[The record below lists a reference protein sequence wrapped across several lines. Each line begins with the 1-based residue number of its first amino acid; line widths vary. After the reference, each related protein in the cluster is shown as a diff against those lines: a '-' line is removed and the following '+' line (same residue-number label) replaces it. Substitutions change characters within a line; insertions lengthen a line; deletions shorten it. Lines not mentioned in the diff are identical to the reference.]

1 MEVRRKF
8 VQIEHK
14 KWVLASL
21 FVGLLLLLPM
31 FFLFT
36 KLFQVPSF
44 DFFYLWDTLLLDYS
58 FNTFYLILIT
68 SVFAII
74 FGVMPAWFVS
84 NYDFKFRNFFD
95 LVLYLPLAIPTYIM
109 SFTYSDLLS
118 YTGPLQFF
126 LREIFPDV
134 APYFNNDY
142 LQIEVLGVLLG
153 LALYPYVY
161 TALRVSFSLIGS
173 SYIDVA
179 KNLGLSDVKMFF
191 KVVLPLSKPALFSG
205 LFLVVMEVLNEYGAV
220 KYFGVNT
227 YTAGIFRAWFSM
239 GSENTAIQ
247 LACLLILL
255 VGFILILER
264 MTQKQSKFYYQTN
277 TKQKPLTM
285 PKLSTRVAIYMSCSV
300 PFFLGFL
307 IPLIYILN
315 NSIQQFMMVDFSR
328 LFALSFNS
336 IKVSFIASVFII
348 LIALFFLYVEKI
360 SKLKL
365 NTFIT
370 NITSLGYVIPG
381 AVIGLAVILLFTQFP
396 LFNNHL
402 LVGSFFVLIYAYVF
416 RFLAVGKSP
425 IKSSLDKQPKAFED
439 TSKVLGVSSF
449 KALRTIHL
457 PLNKMAL
464 VIAFIVTFIDLLK
477 ELPITLIL
485 RPFNFDTLAT
495 QTYEFAVEEMLKA
508 SSIYSLMIIVIGSLL
523 LILLKYITNKQI
535 HAFRSCLLYTS
546 PSPRDGL
553 LSRMPS
559 SA

>member
-8 VQIEHK
+8 VQIDHK

-21 FVGLLLLLPM
+21 FLGLLLLLPM

-84 NYDFKFRNFFD
+84 NYDFKLRNFFD

-126 LREIFPDV
+126 LRKNLPDV

-315 NSIQQFMMVDFSR
+315 NSIQQFIMVDFSR

-365 NTFIT
+365 NTIIT

-449 KALRTIHL
+449 KALRTIYL

-508 SSIYSLMIIVIGSLL
+508 SSIYSLMIIVVGSVL

-535 HAFRSCLLYTS
+535 HAFRSF
-546 PSPRDGL
+546 
-553 LSRMPS
+553 
-559 SA
+559 

>member
-1 MEVRRKF
+1 
-8 VQIEHK
+8 
-14 KWVLASL
+14 
-21 FVGLLLLLPM
+21 M

-84 NYDFKFRNFFD
+84 NYDFKLRNFFD

-126 LREIFPDV
+126 LRKNLPDV
-134 APYFNNDY
+134 APYFNKDY

-365 NTFIT
+365 NIIIT

-508 SSIYSLMIIVIGSLL
+508 SSIYSLMIIVIGSVL

-535 HAFRSCLLYTS
+535 HAFRSF
-546 PSPRDGL
+546 
-553 LSRMPS
+553 
-559 SA
+559 

>member
-1 MEVRRKF
+1 
-8 VQIEHK
+8 
-14 KWVLASL
+14 
-21 FVGLLLLLPM
+21 
-31 FFLFT
+31 
-36 KLFQVPSF
+36 
-44 DFFYLWDTLLLDYS
+44 
-58 FNTFYLILIT
+58 
-68 SVFAII
+68 
-74 FGVMPAWFVS
+74 MPAWFVS
-84 NYDFKFRNFFD
+84 NYDFKLRNFFD

-126 LREIFPDV
+126 LRQNIPEV

-142 LQIEVLGVLLG
+142 LQIEVLGILLG

-179 KNLGLSDVKMFF
+179 KNLGLSDLKTFF

-205 LFLVVMEVLNEYGAV
+205 LFLVFMEVLNEYGAV

-227 YTAGIFRAWFSM
+227 YTTGIFRAWFSM

-264 MTQKQSKFYYQTN
+264 ITQKQSKFYYQTN

-285 PKLSTRVAIYMSCSV
+285 PKLSTRVSIYMSCSL
-300 PFFLGFL
+300 PFFIGFL
-307 IPLIYILN
+307 IPLLYILN
-315 NSIQQFMMVDFSR
+315 NSIQQFMMVDFNQ

-360 SKLKL
+360 SKLKI
-365 NTFIT
+365 NTLIAK
-370 NITSLGYVIPG
+370 ITSLGYVIPG
-381 AVIGLAVILLFTQFP
+381 AVIGLAVILLFTQFQ
-396 LFNNHL
+396 LFKNHL

-439 TSKVLGVSSF
+439 ISNVLGVTPF
-449 KALRTIHL
+449 KALRTIHF

-485 RPFNFDTLAT
+485 RPFNFETFAT
-495 QTYEFAVEEMLKA
+495 TAYISASEDLLEAAAVP
-508 SSIYSLMIIVIGSLL
+508 SLF
-523 LILLKYITNKQI
+523 LILIASIFIIIASKYILRETNE
-535 HAFRSCLLYTS
+535 
-546 PSPRDGL
+546 
-553 LSRMPS
+553 
-559 SA
+559 

>member
-8 VQIEHK
+8 VQIDHK

-31 FFLFT
+31 VFLFT
-36 KLFQVPSF
+36 KFFQVPSF

-74 FGVMPAWFVS
+74 FGVLPAWFVS
-84 NYDFKFRNFFD
+84 NYDFKLRNFFD

-126 LREIFPDV
+126 LRKNLPDV
-134 APYFNNDY
+134 APYFNKDY

-161 TALRVSFSLIGS
+161 TALRVSLSLIGS

-255 VGFILILER
+255 VGFILVLER

-315 NSIQQFMMVDFSR
+315 NSIQQFIMVDFSR

-365 NTFIT
+365 NTIIT

-402 LVGSFFVLIYAYVF
+402 LIGSFFVLIYAYVF

-508 SSIYSLMIIVIGSLL
+508 SSIYSLMIIVIGSVL

-535 HAFRSCLLYTS
+535 HAFRSF
-546 PSPRDGL
+546 
-553 LSRMPS
+553 
-559 SA
+559 

>member
-1 MEVRRKF
+1 MEVKRKF
-8 VQIEHK
+8 VQIDNK

-21 FVGLLLLLPM
+21 FLGLLLLLPM

-84 NYDFKFRNFFD
+84 NYDFKLRNFFD

-126 LREIFPDV
+126 LRENIPQV

-142 LQIEVLGVLLG
+142 LQIEVLGILLG

-179 KNLGLSDVKMFF
+179 KNLGLSDVKTFF

-255 VGFILILER
+255 VGFILIFER
-264 MTQKQSKFYYQTN
+264 ITQKQSKFYYQTN
-277 TKQKPLTM
+277 TKQMVLKM
-285 PKLSTRVAIYMSCSV
+285 PKLPTRFSIYISCSL

-307 IPLIYILN
+307 IPFLYILN
-315 NSIQQFMMVDFSR
+315 NSIQQLMKVNFSQ
-328 LFALSFNS
+328 LFVLSFNS

-348 LIALFFLYVEKI
+348 FIVLFFLYVEKI
-360 SKLKL
+360 SKLKI
-365 NTFIT
+365 NTILT

-381 AVIGLAVILLFTQFP
+381 AVIGLAVILLFTQFQ

-402 LVGSFFVLIYAYVF
+402 LVGSFFVLIYAYIF

-439 TSKVLGVSSF
+439 TSKVLGITSF
-449 KALRTIHL
+449 KALRIIHF

-508 SSIYSLMIIVIGSLL
+508 SSIYSLMIIVIGCVL

-535 HAFRSCLLYTS
+535 HAFRSF
-546 PSPRDGL
+546 
-553 LSRMPS
+553 
-559 SA
+559 

>member
-21 FVGLLLLLPM
+21 FLGLLLLLPM

-84 NYDFKFRNFFD
+84 NYDFKLRNFFD

-118 YTGPLQFF
+118 YSGPLQFF
-126 LREIFPDV
+126 LRKNFPDF

-142 LQIEVLGVLLG
+142 LQIEVLGILLG

-239 GSENTAIQ
+239 GNENTAIQ

-300 PFFLGFL
+300 PFILGFL

-365 NTFIT
+365 NTIIT

-508 SSIYSLMIIVIGSLL
+508 SSIYSLMIIVIGSVL

-535 HAFRSCLLYTS
+535 HAFRSF
-546 PSPRDGL
+546 
-553 LSRMPS
+553 
-559 SA
+559 

>member
-8 VQIEHK
+8 VQIEYK

-21 FVGLLLLLPM
+21 IVGLLLLLPM

-118 YTGPLQFF
+118 YTGSLQFF
-126 LREIFPDV
+126 LRKNIPDV
-134 APYFNNDY
+134 APYFNHDY

-365 NTFIT
+365 NTIIT

-485 RPFNFDTLAT
+485 RPFNFDTLST
-495 QTYEFAVEEMLKA
+495 QTYEFAVEEMLKS
-508 SSIYSLMIIVIGSLL
+508 SSIYSLMIIVIGSVL

-535 HAFRSCLLYTS
+535 HAFRSF
-546 PSPRDGL
+546 
-553 LSRMPS
+553 
-559 SA
+559 

>member
-21 FVGLLLLLPM
+21 FLGLLLLLPM

-84 NYDFKFRNFFD
+84 NYDFKLRNFFD

-126 LREIFPDV
+126 LRKNFPDV

-315 NSIQQFMMVDFSR
+315 NSIQQFMVVDFSR

-365 NTFIT
+365 NTIIT

-508 SSIYSLMIIVIGSLL
+508 SSIYSLMIIVIGSVL

-535 HAFRSCLLYTS
+535 HAFRSF
-546 PSPRDGL
+546 
-553 LSRMPS
+553 
-559 SA
+559 

>member
-8 VQIEHK
+8 VQIDHK

-21 FVGLLLLLPM
+21 FLGLLLLLPM

-36 KLFQVPSF
+36 KLFQVPGF

-84 NYDFKFRNFFD
+84 NYDFKLRNFFD

-126 LREIFPDV
+126 LRKNLPDV

-285 PKLSTRVAIYMSCSV
+285 SKLSTRVAIYMSCSV

-365 NTFIT
+365 NTIIT

-402 LVGSFFVLIYAYVF
+402 LIGSFFVLIYAYVF

-439 TSKVLGVSSF
+439 TSKVLGVNSF

-457 PLNKMAL
+457 PLNKIAL

-508 SSIYSLMIIVIGSLL
+508 SSIYSLMIIVVGSVL

-535 HAFRSCLLYTS
+535 HAFRSF
-546 PSPRDGL
+546 
-553 LSRMPS
+553 
-559 SA
+559 

>member
-1 MEVRRKF
+1 MEIRRKF

-84 NYDFKFRNFFD
+84 NYDFKLRNFFD

-126 LREIFPDV
+126 LRKNLPDI

-255 VGFILILER
+255 VGFVLILKR

-508 SSIYSLMIIVIGSLL
+508 SSIYSLMIIVIGSVL
-523 LILLKYITNKQI
+523 LILLKYFTNKQI
-535 HAFRSCLLYTS
+535 HAFRSF
-546 PSPRDGL
+546 
-553 LSRMPS
+553 
-559 SA
+559 

>member
-84 NYDFKFRNFFD
+84 NYDFKLRNFFD

-126 LREIFPDV
+126 LRKNLPDV

-285 PKLSTRVAIYMSCSV
+285 PKLSTRFAIYMSCSV

-336 IKVSFIASVFII
+336 IKVSFTASVFII

-365 NTFIT
+365 NTIIT

-439 TSKVLGVSSF
+439 NSKVLGVSSF

-508 SSIYSLMIIVIGSLL
+508 SSIYSLMIIVIGSVL

-535 HAFRSCLLYTS
+535 HAFRSF
-546 PSPRDGL
+546 
-553 LSRMPS
+553 
-559 SA
+559 

>member
-8 VQIEHK
+8 VQIDHK

-21 FVGLLLLLPM
+21 FLGLLLLLPM

-84 NYDFKFRNFFD
+84 NYDFKLRNFFD

-126 LREIFPDV
+126 LRKNLPDV

-365 NTFIT
+365 NTIIT

-508 SSIYSLMIIVIGSLL
+508 SSIYSLMIIVIGSVL

-535 HAFRSCLLYTS
+535 HAFRSF
-546 PSPRDGL
+546 
-553 LSRMPS
+553 
-559 SA
+559 

>member
-1 MEVRRKF
+1 M
-8 VQIEHK
+8 
-14 KWVLASL
+14 
-21 FVGLLLLLPM
+21 LLLLPM

-84 NYDFKFRNFFD
+84 NYDFKLRNFFD

-126 LREIFPDV
+126 LRKIFPDV
-134 APYFNNDY
+134 APYFNHDY

-300 PFFLGFL
+300 PFILGFL

-315 NSIQQFMMVDFSR
+315 NSIQQFMVVDFSR

-365 NTFIT
+365 NTIIT

-508 SSIYSLMIIVIGSLL
+508 SSIYSLMIIVIGSVL

-535 HAFRSCLLYTS
+535 HAFRSF
-546 PSPRDGL
+546 
-553 LSRMPS
+553 
-559 SA
+559 

>member
-21 FVGLLLLLPM
+21 FVGLLFLLPM

-84 NYDFKFRNFFD
+84 NYDFKLRNFFD

-126 LREIFPDV
+126 LRKNLPDV
-134 APYFNNDY
+134 APYFNHDY

-285 PKLSTRVAIYMSCSV
+285 PKLSTRFAIYMSCSV
-300 PFFLGFL
+300 PFILGFL

-402 LVGSFFVLIYAYVF
+402 LIGSFFVLIYAYVF
-416 RFLAVGKSP
+416 RFLAVGKLP

-508 SSIYSLMIIVIGSLL
+508 SSIYSLMIIVIGSVL

-535 HAFRSCLLYTS
+535 HAFRSF
-546 PSPRDGL
+546 
-553 LSRMPS
+553 
-559 SA
+559 

>member
-1 MEVRRKF
+1 LEVRRKF

-84 NYDFKFRNFFD
+84 NYDFKLRNFFD

-126 LREIFPDV
+126 LRKNLPDV

-300 PFFLGFL
+300 PFILGFL

-365 NTFIT
+365 NTIIT

-508 SSIYSLMIIVIGSLL
+508 SSIYSLMIIVIGSVL

-535 HAFRSCLLYTS
+535 HAFRSF
-546 PSPRDGL
+546 
-553 LSRMPS
+553 
-559 SA
+559 

>member
-21 FVGLLLLLPM
+21 FLGLLLLLPM

-84 NYDFKFRNFFD
+84 NYDFKLRNFFD

-126 LREIFPDV
+126 LRKNFPDV
-134 APYFNNDY
+134 APYFNHDY

-300 PFFLGFL
+300 PFILGFL

-315 NSIQQFMMVDFSR
+315 NSIQQFMVVDFSR

-365 NTFIT
+365 NTIIT

-508 SSIYSLMIIVIGSLL
+508 SSIYSLMIIVIGSVL

-535 HAFRSCLLYTS
+535 HAFRSF
-546 PSPRDGL
+546 
-553 LSRMPS
+553 
-559 SA
+559 

>member
-8 VQIEHK
+8 VQIEYK

-21 FVGLLLLLPM
+21 IVGLLLLLPM

-84 NYDFKFRNFFD
+84 NYDFKLRNFFD

-118 YTGPLQFF
+118 YTGSLQFF
-126 LREIFPDV
+126 LRKNIPDV
-134 APYFNNDY
+134 APYFNHDY

-300 PFFLGFL
+300 PFILGFL

-365 NTFIT
+365 NTIIT

-439 TSKVLGVSSF
+439 NSKVLGVSSF

-508 SSIYSLMIIVIGSLL
+508 SSIYSLMIIVIGSVL

-535 HAFRSCLLYTS
+535 HAFRSF
-546 PSPRDGL
+546 
-553 LSRMPS
+553 
-559 SA
+559 

>member
-8 VQIEHK
+8 VQIEYK

-74 FGVMPAWFVS
+74 FGVLPAWFIS
-84 NYDFKFRNFFD
+84 NYDFNLRNFFD

-118 YTGPLQFF
+118 YTGPIQFF
-126 LREIFPDV
+126 LRKNLPDI
-134 APYFNNDY
+134 APYFNHDY

-247 LACLLILL
+247 LACLLIIL

-264 MTQKQSKFYYQTN
+264 ITQKQSKFYYQTN

-285 PKLSTRVAIYMSCSV
+285 PKLPTRVAIYMSCSV

-315 NSIQQFMMVDFSR
+315 NSIQQFIMVDFSR

-348 LIALFFLYVEKI
+348 LIVLFFLYVEKI

-365 NTFIT
+365 NTIIT

-381 AVIGLAVILLFTQFP
+381 AVIGLAVILLFTQFL

-508 SSIYSLMIIVIGSLL
+508 SSIYSLMIIVIGSVL

-535 HAFRSCLLYTS
+535 HAFRSF
-546 PSPRDGL
+546 
-553 LSRMPS
+553 
-559 SA
+559 

>member
-21 FVGLLLLLPM
+21 IVGLLLLLPM

-126 LREIFPDV
+126 LRKNLPDV

-179 KNLGLSDVKMFF
+179 KNLGISDVKMFF

-277 TKQKPLTM
+277 TKQKPLTI
-285 PKLSTRVAIYMSCSV
+285 PKLSTRFAIYMSCSV

-348 LIALFFLYVEKI
+348 LIALFFLYVERI

-439 TSKVLGVSSF
+439 TSKVFGVSSF

-508 SSIYSLMIIVIGSLL
+508 SSIYSLMIIVIGSVL

-535 HAFRSCLLYTS
+535 HAFRSF
-546 PSPRDGL
+546 
-553 LSRMPS
+553 
-559 SA
+559 

>member
-8 VQIEHK
+8 VQIEYK

-21 FVGLLLLLPM
+21 ILGLLLLLPM
-31 FFLFT
+31 LFLFT

-84 NYDFKFRNFFD
+84 NYDFKLRNFFD

-126 LREIFPDV
+126 LRKNLPDV

-365 NTFIT
+365 NTIIT

-439 TSKVLGVSSF
+439 TSKVLGLSSF

-508 SSIYSLMIIVIGSLL
+508 SSIYSLMIIVIGSVL

-535 HAFRSCLLYTS
+535 HAFRSF
-546 PSPRDGL
+546 
-553 LSRMPS
+553 
-559 SA
+559 

>member
-8 VQIEHK
+8 VQIEYK

-21 FVGLLLLLPM
+21 IVGLLLLLPM
-31 FFLFT
+31 LFLFT

-74 FGVMPAWFVS
+74 FGVLPAWFVS
-84 NYDFKFRNFFD
+84 NYDFKLRNFFD

-118 YTGPLQFF
+118 YTGPIQFF
-126 LREIFPDV
+126 LRKNLPDI
-134 APYFNNDY
+134 APYFNHDY

-173 SYIDVA
+173 SYIDLA

-277 TKQKPLTM
+277 TKKKPLTI

-336 IKVSFIASVFII
+336 INVSFIASVFII

-365 NTFIT
+365 NTIIT

-439 TSKVLGVSSF
+439 TSKVLGISSF
-449 KALRTIHL
+449 KALTTIHL

-508 SSIYSLMIIVIGSLL
+508 SSIYSLMIIVIGSVL

-535 HAFRSCLLYTS
+535 HAFRSF
-546 PSPRDGL
+546 
-553 LSRMPS
+553 
-559 SA
+559 

>member
-1 MEVRRKF
+1 LEVRRKF

-21 FVGLLLLLPM
+21 IVGLLLLLPM

-126 LREIFPDV
+126 LRKNLPDV

-277 TKQKPLTM
+277 TKQKPLTT
-285 PKLSTRVAIYMSCSV
+285 PKLSTRFAIYMSCSV

-348 LIALFFLYVEKI
+348 LIALFFLYVERI

-508 SSIYSLMIIVIGSLL
+508 SSIYSLMIIVIGSVL

-535 HAFRSCLLYTS
+535 HAFRSF
-546 PSPRDGL
+546 
-553 LSRMPS
+553 
-559 SA
+559 

>member
-84 NYDFKFRNFFD
+84 NYDFKLRNFFD

-126 LREIFPDV
+126 LRKNLPDV

-285 PKLSTRVAIYMSCSV
+285 PKLSTRVAIYISCSV

-365 NTFIT
+365 NTIIT

-508 SSIYSLMIIVIGSLL
+508 SSIYSLMIIVIGSVL

-535 HAFRSCLLYTS
+535 HAFRSF
-546 PSPRDGL
+546 
-553 LSRMPS
+553 
-559 SA
+559 

>member
-8 VQIEHK
+8 VQIEYK

-21 FVGLLLLLPM
+21 IVGLLLLLPM
-31 FFLFT
+31 LFLFT

-74 FGVMPAWFVS
+74 FGVLPAWFVS
-84 NYDFKFRNFFD
+84 NYDFKLRNFFD

-118 YTGPLQFF
+118 YTGPIQFF
-126 LREIFPDV
+126 LRKNLPDI
-134 APYFNNDY
+134 APYFNHDY

-173 SYIDVA
+173 SYIDLA

-264 MTQKQSKFYYQTN
+264 MTQNQSKFYYQTN

-285 PKLSTRVAIYMSCSV
+285 PKLPTRVAIYMSCSV

-336 IKVSFIASVFII
+336 INVSFIASVFII

-365 NTFIT
+365 NTIIT

-449 KALRTIHL
+449 KALTTIHL

-508 SSIYSLMIIVIGSLL
+508 SSIYSLMIIVIGSVL

-535 HAFRSCLLYTS
+535 HAFRSF
-546 PSPRDGL
+546 
-553 LSRMPS
+553 
-559 SA
+559 

>member
-8 VQIEHK
+8 VQIDHK

-21 FVGLLLLLPM
+21 FLGLLLLLPM

-84 NYDFKFRNFFD
+84 NYDFKLRNFFD

-328 LFALSFNS
+328 LFTLSFNS

-365 NTFIT
+365 NTTIT

-508 SSIYSLMIIVIGSLL
+508 SSIYSLMIIVIGSVL

-535 HAFRSCLLYTS
+535 HAFRSF
-546 PSPRDGL
+546 
-553 LSRMPS
+553 
-559 SA
+559 

>member
-21 FVGLLLLLPM
+21 IVGLLLLLPM

-74 FGVMPAWFVS
+74 FGVLPAWFVS
-84 NYDFKFRNFFD
+84 NYDFKLRNFFD
-95 LVLYLPLAIPTYIM
+95 FVLYLPLAIPTYIM

-126 LREIFPDV
+126 LRKNLPDV

-277 TKQKPLTM
+277 TKQKPLTT
-285 PKLSTRVAIYMSCSV
+285 PKLSTRFAIYMSCSV

-348 LIALFFLYVEKI
+348 LIALFFLYVERI

-508 SSIYSLMIIVIGSLL
+508 SSIYSLMIIVIGSVL

-535 HAFRSCLLYTS
+535 HAFRSF
-546 PSPRDGL
+546 
-553 LSRMPS
+553 
-559 SA
+559 

>member
-21 FVGLLLLLPM
+21 FVGFLLLLPM

-84 NYDFKFRNFFD
+84 NHDFKLRNFFD

-126 LREIFPDV
+126 LRKNLPDV

-300 PFFLGFL
+300 PFILGFL

-348 LIALFFLYVEKI
+348 LIALFFLYIEKI

-365 NTFIT
+365 NTIIT

-508 SSIYSLMIIVIGSLL
+508 SSIYSLMVIVIGSVL
-523 LILLKYITNKQI
+523 LIFLKYITNKQI
-535 HAFRSCLLYTS
+535 HAFRSF
-546 PSPRDGL
+546 
-553 LSRMPS
+553 
-559 SA
+559 

>member
-1 MEVRRKF
+1 
-8 VQIEHK
+8 
-14 KWVLASL
+14 
-21 FVGLLLLLPM
+21 
-31 FFLFT
+31 
-36 KLFQVPSF
+36 
-44 DFFYLWDTLLLDYS
+44 
-58 FNTFYLILIT
+58 
-68 SVFAII
+68 
-74 FGVMPAWFVS
+74 
-84 NYDFKFRNFFD
+84 
-95 LVLYLPLAIPTYIM
+95 
-109 SFTYSDLLS
+109 
-118 YTGPLQFF
+118 
-126 LREIFPDV
+126 
-134 APYFNNDY
+134 
-142 LQIEVLGVLLG
+142 
-153 LALYPYVY
+153 
-161 TALRVSFSLIGS
+161 
-173 SYIDVA
+173 
-179 KNLGLSDVKMFF
+179 
-191 KVVLPLSKPALFSG
+191 
-205 LFLVVMEVLNEYGAV
+205 
-220 KYFGVNT
+220 VNT

-300 PFFLGFL
+300 PFILGFL

-365 NTFIT
+365 NTIIT

-508 SSIYSLMIIVIGSLL
+508 SSIYSLMIIVIGSVL

-535 HAFRSCLLYTS
+535 HAFRSF
-546 PSPRDGL
+546 
-553 LSRMPS
+553 
-559 SA
+559 

>member
-1 MEVRRKF
+1 LEVRRKF

-21 FVGLLLLLPM
+21 FVGFLLLLPM

-84 NYDFKFRNFFD
+84 NYDFKLRNFFD

-126 LREIFPDV
+126 LRKNIPDV

-300 PFFLGFL
+300 PFILGFL

-315 NSIQQFMMVDFSR
+315 NSIQQFMVVDFSR

-365 NTFIT
+365 NTIIT

-508 SSIYSLMIIVIGSLL
+508 SSIYSLMIIVIGSVL

-535 HAFRSCLLYTS
+535 HAFRSF
-546 PSPRDGL
+546 
-553 LSRMPS
+553 
-559 SA
+559 